1 MMEPQPTFPVNVK
14 LWLHSDMYLW
24 VPFYGFGGPQDFK
37 SGGRLEL
44 QQLLSDYG
52 AQMARF

>member
-14 LWLHSDMYLW
+14 LWLHSDMYIW

-37 SGGRLEL
+37 SGGHLEL